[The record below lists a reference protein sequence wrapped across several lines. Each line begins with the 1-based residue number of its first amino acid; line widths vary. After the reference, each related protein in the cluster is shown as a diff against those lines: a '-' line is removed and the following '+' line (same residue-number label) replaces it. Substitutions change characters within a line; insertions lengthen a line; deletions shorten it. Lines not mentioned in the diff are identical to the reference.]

1 MYFMSYALM
10 NSTVRLSS
18 ASTSASV
25 DFISVSASM
34 QHVLH
39 EHTNQSS
46 DAGVVENRLGGA
58 GAEDAGG
65 LQEDSGVHRGG
76 EDAKE
81 LGGSRDRPDG
91 AASK

>member
-1 MYFMSYALM
+1 MSYALM

-18 ASTSASV
+18 AATSASV

-46 DAGVVENRLGGA
+46 DAGVVENRLEGA

-76 EDAKE
+76 E
-81 LGGSRDRPDG
+81 
-91 AASK
+91 

>member
-1 MYFMSYALM
+1 
-10 NSTVRLSS
+10 
-18 ASTSASV
+18 
-25 DFISVSASM
+25 M

-46 DAGVVENRLGGA
+46 DAGVVENRLEGA

-76 EDAKE
+76 E
-81 LGGSRDRPDG
+81 
-91 AASK
+91 

>member
-1 MYFMSYALM
+1 M
-10 NSTVRLSS
+10 VRLEALQPQPALAPRT
-18 ASTSASV
+18 ASLV
-25 DFISVSASM
+25 EPFSM

-76 EDAKE
+76 EEAEE
-81 LGGSRDRPDG
+81 LGGSRGRPDG

>member
-1 MYFMSYALM
+1 
-10 NSTVRLSS
+10 
-18 ASTSASV
+18 
-25 DFISVSASM
+25 M

-65 LQEDSGVHRGG
+65 LQEDSGVHGGG
-76 EDAKE
+76 EDANE
-81 LGGSRDRPDG
+81 LSPTGRDSGEVENGTCEVGGQRGGDTKQILRLLRYG
-91 AASK
+91 

>member
-1 MYFMSYALM
+1 
-10 NSTVRLSS
+10 
-18 ASTSASV
+18 
-25 DFISVSASM
+25 M

-46 DAGVVENRLGGA
+46 DAGVVEHRLGGA

-81 LGGSRDRPDG
+81 LGSSRIGQTEQPPSRG
-91 AASK
+91 RHLVSREG